1 MKENFIKYLFLFI
14 FIMSFAEFIGAE
26 SNKIRILSTTSTR
39 DSGLY
44 SFILPKFEKKFNVK
58 AHVLAVGTGQALQNA
73 KNCYGDIL
81 IVHATHLEKKFI
93 EEGYG
98 VERNNLM
105 YNDFVVVGPNNDPAH
120 IYKTKNITNVL
131 KKIIN
136 TSSIFIS
143 RGDNSGTHI
152 SETELWKL
160 SNLDPSIYS
169 GDWYM
174 ESGQGMGATLNIAIG
189 MDAYSFTDRA
199 TWIRF
204 KNKQNHKILFE
215 GDPQLYNQYGIVKI
229 NPKHCKNR
237 NHSLANNFYNWILSA
252 EGQKLIGSFRIDGE
266 RVFIPN
272 SPE

>member
-1 MKENFIKYLFLFI
+1 MC
-14 FIMSFAEFIGAE
+14 
-26 SNKIRILSTTSTR
+26 IRDR
-39 DSGLY
+39 
-44 SFILPKFEKKFNVK
+44 
-58 AHVLAVGTGQALQNA
+58 
-73 KNCYGDIL
+73 
-81 IVHATHLEKKFI
+81 
-93 EEGYG
+93 
-98 VERNNLM
+98 
-105 YNDFVVVGPNNDPAH
+105 NNDPAH

-131 KKIIN
+131 KKIIH

-266 RVFIPN
+266 RVFMPN